1 MTQHQGL
8 LSEQGAAA
16 TSKGASRGSQWAV
29 GDAWGK
35 ISLPEVQA
43 TEGIPEEGGKPPDS
57 QTSLDF

>member
-35 ISLPEVQA
+35 ISLQSAGMASILGQSGCPGLGA
-43 TEGIPEEGGKPPDS
+43 LKPV
-57 QTSLDF
+57 L